1 LIPLGTAAKVLE
13 IAIGEIGTIEGPKDN
28 ETKYGK
34 FTKFDQLP
42 WCGSFCNWVFAQAK
56 VSIPS
61 MVATAMGAQKLK
73 NIGSWMIN
81 PLPGDLVFFDFPH
94 DGVDKI
100 SHIGIVMQVN
110 KADIWTIEGNTGGA
124 GQSQRNG
131 GMVLAKVRPLG
142 KGSPV
147 VGYGRPKFLPYSG
160 ELPKVTPTDTPTPK
174 VVK

>member
-1 LIPLGTAAKVLE
+1 MIPLGTAAKVLE

-34 FTKFDQLP
+34 FTKFDYLP
-42 WCGSFCNWVFAQAK
+42 WCGSFVNWVFAQAK

-61 MVATAMGAQKLK
+61 MVSTAIGAQKLK
-73 NIGSWMIN
+73 NIGSWVPI
-81 PLPGDLVFFDFPH
+81 PQPGDLVFFDFPG

-100 SHIGIVMQVN
+100 SHIGILMQVN
-110 KADIWTIEGNTGGA
+110 KSDIWTIEGNTAPHGG
-124 GQSQRNG
+124 SQRNG
-131 GMVLAKVRPLG
+131 GMVLAKVRSTG
-142 KGSPV
+142 KGTPIV
-147 VGYGRPKFLPYSG
+147 AYGRPKFLPYSG